1 MSQNSSV
8 FVKIWG
14 TRGSIPTPG
23 PLTRCYGG
31 NTSCY
36 ELRFGDA
43 IFICDAGSGIRELG
57 NDLVTRG
64 TTPLT
69 AHLFLSH
76 THWDHVQGFP
86 FFAPAY
92 LPSSKIIVYD
102 KSPIDSKFF
111 RMLSGQ
117 MDGDYFPI
125 NFSDLKAS
133 ITSDHLADGKRE
145 IAGVQVATFDQQHP
159 GGSLGFAFS
168 YAGVK
173 VVYATDNEIDQLI
186 VGDGRS
192 NGSSVARTIA
202 RAQVDFVRDADLL
215 IADGQYREDEYAAHT
230 GWGHPSILT
239 LVDLAAQANVK
250 CLAVTHH
257 DPDRSDKDVDAL
269 IDQARGRADALG
281 SSVQVYAAREG
292 VELKLTPQRSTI
304 VPSPKKTAA
313 SRRANSR

>member
-1 MSQNSSV
+1 MSAV

-36 ELRFGDA
+36 EMRFGDA

-57 NDLVTRG
+57 NDLVARG
-64 TTPLT
+64 AMPLT
-69 AHLFLSH
+69 THLLLSH

-92 LPSSKIIVYD
+92 LDDSRIIVYD
-102 KSPIDSKFF
+102 KSPTDAKFF

-125 NFSDLKAS
+125 NFSDLKAA
-133 ITSDHLADGKRE
+133 ITSDHLADGARE
-145 IAGVQVATFDQQHP
+145 IAGVQITTFDQKHP
-159 GGSLGFAFS
+159 GGSLGFAFQCQ
-168 YAGVK
+168 GVK
-173 VVYATDNEIDQLI
+173 VVYATDNEVDFFREDTA
-186 VGDGRS
+186 GS
-192 NGSSVARTIA
+192 NGSTTPRPIA
-202 RAQVDFVRDADLL
+202 REQVDFVRDADLL
-215 IADGQYREDEYAAHT
+215 IADGQYTDEEYASHV
-230 GWGHPSILT
+230 GWGHPSIIT

-257 DPDRSDKDVDAL
+257 DPNRSDKEVDAL
-269 IDQARGRADALG
+269 IEQGRARAKALG
-281 SSVQVYAAREG
+281 SSLDVYAAREG
-292 VELKLTPQRSTI
+292 VELKLTSDRTIMST
-304 VPSPKKTAA
+304 PRRKRLALGAK
-313 SRRANSR
+313 SR